1 MTNCLL
7 NYAPDWSLSID
18 EQLFPIK
25 NRCLFIVYK
34 PNKPEKF
41 GMKFWMLPEIYS
53 KYVYKI
59 LPYLRALKERKSR
72 EMGDH
77 LQEMCCEIGPKH
89 PQPRRITSLQV
100 STLLLEKKISMVGT
114 VRTNSKG
121 LTKFMTKNDNE
132 LHKSSFY
139 SMMAKRSYVL
149 ITCARKR
156 KS

>member
-1 MTNCLL
+1 
-7 NYAPDWSLSID
+7 
-18 EQLFPIK
+18 
-25 NRCLFIVYK
+25 
-34 PNKPEKF
+34 
-41 GMKFWMLPEIYS
+41 
-53 KYVYKI
+53 
-59 LPYLRALKERKSR
+59 
-72 EMGDH
+72 MGDH

-149 ITCARKR
+149 TTCARKKKIMNLTSTMHNTPRIDQSKNKKPCVIHFR
-156 KS
+156 KSKVGVDVVDKI